1 MFRACFDLYSFPHL
15 PEAPPEGPPGGRGAG
30 ALATLSGVD
39 LDPAN
44 LSRVLGVVLPR
55 GVGAVRGV
63 THDSRA
69 VRPGFAFV
77 AVPGFKHDG
86 TLFASDARRRGAA
99 LVVAER
105 PVTGVP
111 TAVVPDARAALAAL
125 ARAAHGD
132 PSSSLDVYGVTG
144 TNGKTTT
151 SYVLHAVLSGARGGK
166 KCGLMGTAETIVAGE
181 RRPAVR
187 TTPEAPEVQGTL
199 AEMLGAGVEYVA
211 MEVSSHGI
219 ALGRVTGTR
228 FAGALFTNLTR
239 DHLDLH
245 GTMEEYFA
253 AKRELF
259 LWTEGPKLANAE
271 DAWGRRLASEVGGVR
286 TFGGAEDADYRVERV
301 EAAGGGTKFALRHG
315 DGVLE
320 LQSPLLGPYNVL
332 NVAGAAGLALAT
344 GVESE
349 AIQGAVRGMGQVPG
363 RFERVVAARPFGF
376 EVVVDYAHTDV
387 GLEAVLRVARDVA
400 AGRVICVFGAAGDR
414 DGAKRPGM
422 GRVASRLADR
432 SIVTTDDAYT
442 EDPAKIAREVAAGAD
457 PSRTEVELDRRE
469 AIRRALSAAE
479 PGDVVVVA
487 GKGHETV
494 QHLPE
499 GDVPFDD
506 ATVVEELLAEIGHKG
521 R

>member
-1 MFRACFDLYSFPHL
+1 
-15 PEAPPEGPPGGRGAG
+15 
-30 ALATLSGVD
+30 VD

-44 LSRVLGVVLPR
+44 LSRILGVEVSP
-55 GVGAVRGV
+55 GVGAVCGV
-63 THDSRA
+63 THDSRD

-86 TLFASDARRRGAA
+86 ILFASEARRRGAA

-105 PVTGVP
+105 PVEGVP
-111 TAVVPDARAALAAL
+111 TAVVPDAREALAAL
-125 ARAAHGD
+125 ARAVHGD
-132 PSSSLDVYGVTG
+132 PSAALAVYGVTG

-151 SYVLHAVLSGARGGK
+151 SYVLHAVLSGARGEK
-166 KCGLMGTAETIVAGE
+166 RCGLMSTAETIVAG
-181 RRPAVR
+181 RRRAAVR

-199 AEMLGAGVEYVA
+199 AGMLRAGVEHVV

-219 ALGRVTGTR
+219 ALRRVTGTR

-259 LWTEGPKLANAE
+259 LWTRGPKLANAE
-271 DAWGRRLASEVGGVR
+271 DAWGKRLASEVEGVR
-286 TFGGAEDADYRVERV
+286 TFGGTEDADYRVEGV
-301 EAAGGGTKFALRHG
+301 EAAGGGTRFSLRHAG
-315 DGVLE
+315 GVLG
-320 LQSPLLGPYNVL
+320 LQSPLLGAYNVL

-344 GVESE
+344 GVEPEDVSR
-349 AIQGAVRGMGQVPG
+349 AVQNMGQVPG
-363 RFERVVAARPFGF
+363 RFERVVAARERGF
-376 EVVVDYAHTDV
+376 EVIVDYAHTDV
-387 GLEAVLRVARDVA
+387 GLEAVLRVARGVA

-422 GRVASRLADR
+422 GRVASWLADR

-442 EDPAKIAREVAAGAD
+442 EDPGKIAREVAAGAD
-457 PSRTEVELDRRE
+457 PSRTETELDRRA
-469 AIRRALSAAE
+469 AIRRALLAAE

-494 QHLPE
+494 QHLPD
-499 GDVPFDD
+499 GDVPFHD
-506 ATVVEELLAEIGHKG
+506 ATVIEELLAEIGQNE

>member
-1 MFRACFDLYSFPHL
+1 
-15 PEAPPEGPPGGRGAG
+15 
-30 ALATLSGVD
+30 VD

-44 LSRVLGVVLPR
+44 LSRVLGAELPLE
-55 GVGAVRGV
+55 VSTVSGV

-77 AVPGFKHDG
+77 AVPGFRHDG
-86 TLFASDARRRGAA
+86 TLFAAEALRRGAA

-105 PVTGVP
+105 PVEGVP
-111 TAVVPDARAALAAL
+111 TAVVPDARGALAAL
-125 ARAAHGD
+125 ALAVHGD
-132 PSSSLDVYGVTG
+132 PSAALAVYGVTG

-151 SYVLHAVLSGARGGK
+151 SYVLHAVLSGARGNE
-166 KCGLMGTAETIVAGE
+166 KCGLMGTAETIIGAE

-187 TTPEAPEVQGTL
+187 TTPEAPEVQATL
-199 AEMLGAGVEYVA
+199 AEMLRAGVENVV
-211 MEVSSHGI
+211 MEVSSHGV
-219 ALGRVTGTR
+219 ALKRVTGTR
-228 FAGALFTNLTR
+228 FAAALFTNLTR

-245 GTMEEYFA
+245 GTMEEYYA

-259 LWTEGPKLANAE
+259 HWTQGPKLANA
-271 DAWGRRLASEVGGVR
+271 DDPWGRKLASEVYGVQ
-286 TFGGAEDADYRVERV
+286 TFGGAEDADYRVDGM
-301 EAAGGGTKFALRHG
+301 EAAGGGTRFALRYG
-315 DGVLE
+315 GGVLD
-320 LQSPLLGPYNVL
+320 LRSPLLGPYNVL

-344 GVESE
+344 GVKPE
-349 AIQGAVRGMGQVPG
+349 AVGRAVQNMGQVPG
-363 RFERVVAARPFGF
+363 RFERVVAARDLGF

-387 GLEAVLRVARDVA
+387 GLEAVLQVARGVA
-400 AGRVICVFGAAGDR
+400 RGRVICVFGAAGDR

-442 EDPAKIAREVAAGAD
+442 EDPAEIAREVAAGAE
-457 PSRTEVELDRRE
+457 PSRTEVELDRRA
-469 AIRRALSAAE
+469 AIRRALQKAE

-494 QHLPE
+494 QHLPG
-499 GDVPFDD
+499 GDVPFHD
-506 ATVVEELLAEIGHKG
+506 ATVVEELLAEMRDQGDKG

>member
-1 MFRACFDLYSFPHL
+1 M
-15 PEAPPEGPPGGRGAG
+15 
-30 ALATLSGVD
+30 D
-39 LDPAN
+39 LDPQN
-44 LSRVLGVVLPR
+44 LSRVLGAEVPP
-55 GVGAVRGV
+55 GVASVSGV

-86 TLFASDARRRGAA
+86 TLFAADAMGRGAA

-105 PVTGVP
+105 PVEGVP
-111 TAVVPDARAALAAL
+111 TAVVHDARVALAAL
-125 ARAAHGD
+125 ARAVHGD
-132 PSSSLDVYGVTG
+132 PSAALSVYGVTG

-151 SYVLHAVLSGARGGK
+151 SYVLHAVLSGARGRE
-166 KCGLMGTAETIVAGE
+166 KCGLMSTAETIIGAG

-187 TTPEAPEVQGTL
+187 TTPEATEVQETL
-199 AEMLGAGVEYVA
+199 AEMLGAGVEHVV
-211 MEVSSHGI
+211 MEVSSHGV
-219 ALGRVTGTR
+219 ALRRVEGTR

-259 LWTEGPKLANAE
+259 IWTKGPKLANAE
-271 DAWGRRLASEVGGVR
+271 DPWGRRLASEIGDVM
-286 TFGGAEDADYRVERV
+286 TFGGTEGADYRVEGV
-301 EAAGGGTKFALRHG
+301 EAGWGGGTRFSLRHAG
-315 DGVLE
+315 GVLE
-320 LQSPLLGPYNVL
+320 LQSPLLGPYNAL

-344 GVESE
+344 GVGPQE
-349 AIQGAVRGMGQVPG
+349 ILQAVQNMGQVPG
-363 RFERVVAARPFGF
+363 RFERVVAARDHGF
-376 EVVVDYAHTDV
+376 EVVVDYAHTDI
-387 GLEAVLRVARDVA
+387 GLEAALRVARGVA

-442 EDPAKIAREVAAGAD
+442 EDPGKIAREIAAGAD
-457 PSRTEVELDRRE
+457 PSRTVVELDRRA
-469 AIRRALSAAE
+469 AIRHALLAAR

-494 QHLPE
+494 QHLPD
-499 GDVPFDD
+499 GDVPFHD
-506 ATVVEELLAEIGHKG
+506 ATVVEELLAEIGQNG